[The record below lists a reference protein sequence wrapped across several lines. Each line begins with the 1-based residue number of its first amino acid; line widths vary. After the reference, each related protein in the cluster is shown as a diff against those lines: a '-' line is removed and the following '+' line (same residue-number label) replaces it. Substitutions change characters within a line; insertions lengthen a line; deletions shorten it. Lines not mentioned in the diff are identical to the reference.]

1 MDKNTFK
8 IGTDD
13 TGRRFVYQDVD
24 ELDKNHRAD
33 NQCAVTEGRR
43 YKFMCI
49 KIINFSIIKFII
61 SLLYIAIT
69 LKLMYVYVR

>member
-33 NQCAVTEGRR
+33 NQCAVTEGRL
-43 YKFMCI
+43 FLQI
-49 KIINFSIIKFII
+49 GNFNFSFLFQVALI
-61 SLLYIAIT
+61 L
-69 LKLMYVYVR
+69 